1 MGKTVNNG
9 YENDN
14 GKRSPGR
21 PRSER
26 ARQAI
31 LSSTLDFLEKRENG
45 FADLTIE
52 YVAAE
57 ANVGKATVYRWWP
70 TKAALVADAFAGSV
84 TKKLHF
90 PDTGSVCLDMNQQM
104 HQLVKILRSRRG
116 HIVSAILGA
125 GQSDSTLISAFRE
138 RFLKPRRA
146 EAYATLRRGMVRGEL
161 PVDLDLD
168 LVLDAL
174 YGPIYMRFLIRHERL
189 TPSFVDQICDLVLK
203 GGVRREITAESQSAG
218 SASGGR

>member
-1 MGKTVNNG
+1 MGNKVKIDC
-9 YENDN
+9 EAPSS
-14 GKRSPGR
+14 KRIPGR

-31 LSSTLDFLEKRENG
+31 LSSTLEFLERKENG

-52 YVAAE
+52 YVAAK
-57 ANVGKATVYRWWP
+57 ASVGKATVYRWWP

-84 TKKLHF
+84 TQKLHF
-90 PDTGSVCLDMNQQM
+90 PDTGSVCNDMSQQM

-161 PVDLDLD
+161 PENLDLD
-168 LVLDAL
+168 HVLDAL
-174 YGPIYMRFLIRHERL
+174 YGPIYMRFLIRHDHL
-189 TPSFVDQICDLVLK
+189 TPGFVDQQCELVLR
-203 GGVRREITAESQSAG
+203 GALPRGSGTATRSLGKASAG
-218 SASGGR
+218 R